1 MYIIYIFKKFN
12 FKCTIVYKFMNLLLI
27 FANITFL
34 IYLKLLET
42 SRIDQL
48 IANCSVYFSIS
59 SLDRNKLLDLKNV
72 RD

>member
-1 MYIIYIFKKFN
+1 
-12 FKCTIVYKFMNLLLI
+12 MNLLLI

-34 IYLKLLET
+34 IYLNKLLET

-48 IANCSVYFSIS
+48 IANCPVYFSIS
-59 SLDRNKLLDLKNV
+59 NLDRNKLLDPKNV